1 MALYIFAAF
10 MAGTV
15 VGITLA
21 AMTYR
26 THTSYIYDPVRRA
39 YRKIKGCGH
48 ANSDLLIACET
59 ARELLSDLMQGQD
72 DPVIDQLNEAIAEAK
87 GN

>member
-10 MAGTV
+10 FAGMVLGMA
-15 VGITLA
+15 LA

-39 YRKIKGCGH
+39 YRKVKGD
-48 ANSDLLIACET
+48 N
-59 ARELLSDLMQGQD
+59 
-72 DPVIDQLNEAIAEAK
+72 
-87 GN
+87 